1 MYAKS
6 YYNAKYENKSCFFNS
21 FPKKKKKRIRT
32 WPKNRFNNNLK
43 TRKFS
48 KYLKIFNFTSQHGV
62 ERSKRANKKKEAKK
76 RERAAYI
83 SGSLNTDRVNPL
95 HMSWAH
101 CTSLLPSDCLF
112 AASLVLVS

>member
-48 KYLKIFNFTSQHGV
+48 KYFKILLLNMAWNNDRRGRT
-62 ERSKRANKKKEAKK
+62 KRKK
-76 RERAAYI
+76 RRSGKERRI
-83 SGSLNTDRVNPL
+83 SAG
-95 HMSWAH
+95 H
-101 CTSLLPSDCLF
+101 
-112 AASLVLVS
+112 